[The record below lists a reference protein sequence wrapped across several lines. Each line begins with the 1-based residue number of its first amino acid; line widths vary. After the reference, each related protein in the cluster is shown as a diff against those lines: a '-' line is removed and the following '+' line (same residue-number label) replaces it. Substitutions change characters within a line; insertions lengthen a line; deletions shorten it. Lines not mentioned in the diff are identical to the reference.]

1 MARPQ
6 KTGIDYF
13 PLDVD
18 MDDKVKLIDAK
29 FGVAGFGILIKLWQ
43 IIYDNGY
50 YIEWTEKE
58 LLLYKNRIN
67 ADINLINDVIN
78 ECLKWGIFNAEL
90 YELYSIL
97 TSSGI
102 QKRYFE
108 ATKRRTEV
116 TLINELILVPLPN
129 NYKPTLV
136 FVNIN
141 PVNAYNNSK
150 NADSSTQSKVKYSK
164 VYNNNSS
171 SSSSSRAGNVF
182 QFYQE
187 NLGLI
192 SPFQTEILNSYID
205 DGLSPEVIIEAMKD
219 SIGTD
224 NKWKYL
230 NSILNRCI
238 EQQIYTFEQ
247 YEAAKVEHEN
257 KKNGTPRSKP
267 QGQIKTWAEIKE
279 EEFERAKRIAFD
291 KLKAEGVK
299 EVDV

>member
-171 SSSSSRAGNVF
+171 SSCSRAGNVF

-187 NLGLI
+187 NIGLI
-192 SPFQTEILNSYID
+192 SPFQTETLNSYID
-205 DGLSPEVIIEAMKD
+205 DGLKPEVIIEAMKD
-219 SIGTD
+219 SLGTD

-230 NSILNRCI
+230 TSILNRCI

-267 QGQIKTWAEIKE
+267 QGQIKTWTEIKE
-279 EEFERAKRIAFD
+279 EEFERAKRLAFD

>member
-257 KKNGTPRSKP
+257 KRNGTPRSKP

>member
-171 SSSSSRAGNVF
+171 SSSKAGNVF

-267 QGQIKTWAEIKE
+267 QGQIKTWTEIKE
-279 EEFERAKRIAFD
+279 EEFERAKRLAFD

>member
-164 VYNNNSS
+164 VKNIFVDDSIEYQLSLKLKSLILRNNPNARTPKNLQSWS
-171 SSSSSRAGNVF
+171 KEFDLMMRIDKRTPEQIREVIEFSQNDSFWKSNILSAKKVRAKFDTLWLQKDRAKGKPSPGANF
-182 QFYQE
+182 EQRKYDKEHYE
-187 NLGLI
+187 NL
-192 SPFQTEILNSYID
+192 
-205 DGLSPEVIIEAMKD
+205 
-219 SIGTD
+219 
-224 NKWKYL
+224 
-230 NSILNRCI
+230 
-238 EQQIYTFEQ
+238 
-247 YEAAKVEHEN
+247 YE
-257 KKNGTPRSKP
+257 
-267 QGQIKTWAEIKE
+267 
-279 EEFERAKRIAFD
+279 
-291 KLKAEGVK
+291 
-299 EVDV
+299 DV

>member
-116 TLINELILVPLPN
+116 TLIDELILVPLPN

-164 VYNNNSS
+164 VYNNSS
-171 SSSSSRAGNVF
+171 SSSKAGNVF

-257 KKNGTPRSKP
+257 KRNGTPRSKP
-267 QGQIKTWAEIKE
+267 QGQTKTWTEIKE
-279 EEFERAKRIAFD
+279 EEFERAKRIAFE
-291 KLKAEGVK
+291 KLQAEGVK

>member
-18 MDDKVKLIDAK
+18 MDDRVKLIDAK

-116 TLINELILVPLPN
+116 TLIDELILVPLPN

-164 VYNNNSS
+164 VYNNSS
-171 SSSSSRAGNVF
+171 SSSSKAGNVF

-187 NLGLI
+187 NIGLI
-192 SPFQTEILNSYID
+192 SPFQTETLNSYID
-205 DGLSPEVIIEAMKD
+205 DGLEPEVIIEAMKD

-257 KKNGTPRSKP
+257 KRNGTPRSKP
-267 QGQIKTWAEIKE
+267 QGQTKTWTEIKE
-279 EEFERAKRIAFD
+279 EEFERAKRIAFE
-291 KLKAEGVK
+291 KLQAEGVK